1 MMVRNLLTML
11 AELIVFVMIDI
22 IMLVAMDFSPSTV
35 QIVAMVFMNLSFA
48 VLIVSPMLVPK
59 TESRYIFSVS
69 MSMISTALVVVETI
83 LGILFIIL
91 NWNNVLVV
99 SIIMALFFVILIALM
114 ILEFSVDRESAGYED
129 VTRDYRRK
137 YITDTEMMMEAA
149 MYSAADKGMSETAKV
164 VEHAYDAIRN
174 MPWKDKA
181 ETIDLDMQIHDMAY
195 QIVTSIAKEDS
206 DGAIGACKE
215 LESLIVKR
223 NVEFRKA
230 QT

>member
-22 IMLVAMDFSPSTV
+22 IMLVAMDFSPSSI

-48 VLIVSPMLVPK
+48 VLIISPLLVPK

-99 SIIMALFFVILIALM
+99 SIIMALFFVILVALM

-137 YITDTEMMMEAA
+137 YITDTEMMMETA
-149 MYSAADKGMSETAKV
+149 MYSAADKGMTETAKV
-164 VEHAYDAIRN
+164 LEHAYDAIRN

-181 ETIDLDMQIHDMAY
+181 ETIELDKQIHDMACN
-195 QIVTSIAKEDS
+195 IVTLIANEDS

-215 LESLIVKR
+215 LESLIVQR
-223 NVEFRKA
+223 NIEFRKA

>member
-1 MMVRNLLTML
+1 MVRHLLTML

-149 MYSAADKGMSETAKV
+149 MYSAADKGMSEPAKV

-206 DGAIGACKE
+206 DGAIRACKE

>member
-1 MMVRNLLTML
+1 MVRNLLTML

>member
-48 VLIVSPMLVPK
+48 VLIISPMLVPK

-99 SIIMALFFVILIALM
+99 SIIMALFFVILVALM

>member
-1 MMVRNLLTML
+1 
-11 AELIVFVMIDI
+11 
-22 IMLVAMDFSPSTV
+22 
-35 QIVAMVFMNLSFA
+35 
-48 VLIVSPMLVPK
+48 
-59 TESRYIFSVS
+59 
-69 MSMISTALVVVETI
+69 
-83 LGILFIIL
+83 
-91 NWNNVLVV
+91 
-99 SIIMALFFVILIALM
+99 MALFFVILIALM

>member
-11 AELIVFVMIDI
+11 AELIVFVMVDI

>member
-1 MMVRNLLTML
+1 MVRNLLTML

-181 ETIDLDMQIHDMAY
+181 ETGRQ
-195 QIVTSIAKEDS
+195 
-206 DGAIGACKE
+206 
-215 LESLIVKR
+215 
-223 NVEFRKA
+223 A
-230 QT
+230 QFLQAATAGRRSSCIFE

>member
-22 IMLVAMDFSPSTV
+22 IMLVAMDFSPSSV

-48 VLIVSPMLVPK
+48 VLIISPLLVPK

-99 SIIMALFFVILIALM
+99 SIIMALFFVILVALM

-149 MYSAADKGMSETAKV
+149 MYSAADKGMTETAKV
-164 VEHAYDAIRN
+164 IEHAYDAIRN

-181 ETIDLDMQIHDMAY
+181 ETIDLDKQIHDMACN
-195 QIVTSIAKEDS
+195 IVALIAKEDS

-215 LESLIVKR
+215 LESLIVQR
-223 NVEFRKA
+223 NIEFRKA

>member
-1 MMVRNLLTML
+1 MVRNLLTML

-22 IMLVAMDFSPSTV
+22 IMLVAMDFSPSSV

-48 VLIVSPMLVPK
+48 VLIISPLLVPK

-99 SIIMALFFVILIALM
+99 SIIMALFFVILVALM

-149 MYSAADKGMSETAKV
+149 MYSAADKGMTETAKV
-164 VEHAYDAIRN
+164 LEHAYDAIRN

-181 ETIDLDMQIHDMAY
+181 ETIDLDKQIHDMACN
-195 QIVTSIAKEDS
+195 IVALIAKEDS

-215 LESLIVKR
+215 LESLIVQR
-223 NVEFRKA
+223 NIEFRKA

>member
-1 MMVRNLLTML
+1 MVRNLLTML

-22 IMLVAMDFSPSTV
+22 IMFVAMDFSPSTV

>member
-1 MMVRNLLTML
+1 MVRDLLTML

>member
-1 MMVRNLLTML
+1 MMVRDLLTML

>member
-1 MMVRNLLTML
+1 MVRNLLTML

-174 MPWKDKA
+174 MPWKDKD
-181 ETIDLDMQIHDMAY
+181 ETIDLEMQIHDMAY

>member
-22 IMLVAMDFSPSTV
+22 IMLVAMDFSPSSV

-48 VLIVSPMLVPK
+48 VLIISPLLVPK

-91 NWNNVLVV
+91 NWNNVLLV
-99 SIIMALFFVILIALM
+99 SIIMALFFVILVALM

-149 MYSAADKGMSETAKV
+149 MYSAANKGMTETAKV
-164 VEHAYDAIRN
+164 LEHAYDAIRN

-181 ETIDLDMQIHDMAY
+181 ETIDLDKQIHDIACN
-195 QIVTSIAKEDS
+195 IVTLIAKEDS

-215 LESLIVKR
+215 LESLIVQR
-223 NVEFRKA
+223 NIEFRKA

>member
-69 MSMISTALVVVETI
+69 MSMISTALIVVETI

>member
-1 MMVRNLLTML
+1 MVRNLLTML

-137 YITDTEMMMEAA
+137 YITDTEMMMETA

>member
-1 MMVRNLLTML
+1 MVRNLLTML

-22 IMLVAMDFSPSTV
+22 IMLVAMDFSPSSV

-48 VLIVSPMLVPK
+48 VLIISPLLVPK

-99 SIIMALFFVILIALM
+99 SIIMALFFVILVALM

-149 MYSAADKGMSETAKV
+149 MYSAADKGMTETAKV
-164 VEHAYDAIRN
+164 IEHAYDAIRN

-181 ETIDLDMQIHDMAY
+181 ETIDLDKQIHDMACN
-195 QIVTSIAKEDS
+195 IVALIAKEDS

-215 LESLIVKR
+215 LESLIVQR
-223 NVEFRKA
+223 NIEFRKA

>member
-174 MPWKDKA
+174 MPCKDKA

>member
-1 MMVRNLLTML
+1 MVRNLLTML

-174 MPWKDKA
+174 MPWKDKV

>member
-181 ETIDLDMQIHDMAY
+181 ETIDLDMHIHDMAY

>member
-1 MMVRNLLTML
+1 MVRNLLTML

-181 ETIDLDMQIHDMAY
+181 ETIDLDMHIHDMAY